1 MAEKN
6 SPYSKTQDWLYLIF
20 IYCRYNSVTISYC
33 VTTSDCKICRC
44 LYIPWSWI
52 VRFVL
57 NSSCKSCLILQGI
70 FVVVFSTYLIV
81 WKVSVFGV
89 FLVCIFQHLNWIRRD
104 TPYSVQIPKN
114 TDQKMFEYGHFSRSA
129 SNSFLTNSPTLH
141 HLKTPENQSFSRV
154 CRNYK
159 TGTLARNGSTE
170 RLFSK
175 TVYWK
180 SDPKTFDFEIIF
192 SV

>member
-20 IYCRYNSVTISYC
+20 IYCRYNSVTISCC

-44 LYIPWSWI
+44 VYIYHDLELFGLYSI
-52 VRFVL
+52 VHASLVWFCR
-57 NSSCKSCLILQGI
+57 G
-70 FVVVFSTYLIV
+70 YLWLYLVQTSV
-81 WKVSVFGV
+81 WKVSAFGV
-89 FLVCIFQHLNWIRRD
+89 FLVRNFQHLNWIRRD

-114 TDQKMFEYGHFSRSA
+114 TDQKMSEYGHFSRSA
-129 SNSFLTNSPTLH
+129 SSSFLTNSPTLH

-154 CRNYK
+154 CRSYK

-170 RLFSK
+170 RVFSK

-180 SDPKTFDFEIIF
+180 FDPKTFDFEIIL